1 LAVVAGMK
9 KLNDHEE
16 QIKVE
21 WLKKERKKIQYAGN
35 SSKFVLYLFLLR
47 FDVF

>member
-1 LAVVAGMK
+1 VAGMK

-21 WLKKERKKIQYAGN
+21 WLKKEKKNQYAGN